1 MNHTCITNTRNLIYG
16 DSLEVS
22 NLNKIKYS
30 FDQLGLMFDGWKA
43 DVIRCEPQCQS
54 RQGRP
59 SPPTTSLHC
68 CIGWY
73 LKINISK
80 PFLIFVLNQIWFVSH
95 NQFGE
100 IHMMTHVREH
110 YSKYFQPTSQ
120 EYCFSNVF
128 RGARQEKLK
137 ERWFFDCSCFRCQDP
152 TDCGEPCLILQLNN
166 FLFDKTKNKNGVQ

>member
-73 LKINISK
+73 SIFHFWYLCWIRFDLSATINLVKSTWWHTCVSIILNIS
-80 PFLIFVLNQIWFVSH
+80 NQPLKNIVS
-95 NQFGE
+95 QISSGE
-100 IHMMTHVREH
+100 RDKRSWERDGSLTAPA
-110 YSKYFQPTSQ
+110 FD
-120 EYCFSNVF
+120 
-128 RGARQEKLK
+128 ARIPQTVVSLV
-137 ERWFFDCSCFRCQDP
+137 WYY
-152 TDCGEPCLILQLNN
+152 N
-166 FLFDKTKNKNGVQ
+166 